1 MVVERSETEG
11 GTTAAEAAA
20 NTDPAAVAR
29 QQYQMEITTALRAG
43 DYQLAM
49 KRFKEYGNPNIRAL
63 NDFQT
68 LKAFGDYAAAMGY
81 DVSPED
87 ISTDETLAAF
97 EESYRNAI
105 ENAEKDGKVKWD
117 NVNVRKWYIDRV
129 TKIPDDIDMTLPME
143 ERAYLAFEARNNI
156 RKEARDLM
164 ADEKTRQKLDAERPN
179 KTFEEL
185 IESKMKR
192 KGMTREEAIED
203 IYMTATKTNE
213 SVNKKLG
220 IEGE

>member
-213 SVNKKLG
+213 SVNKELG